1 MNIKIVNRWDSEN
14 VLFEGEAE
22 TLKDLLVKA
31 ASEGADLT
39 DAYLRGADLTG
50 VNLEGADLTDAYLR
64 GADLTDAYLRGADLT
79 DADLTDADLTGAYLR
94 GADLRGAYL
103 TDADLTGAY
112 LEGADLT
119 GAYLEGAKID
129 GEEITKEPLMIQG
142 LYYWVLITES
152 YMRIGCKRYTH
163 QEWSEFKDPTIAAM
177 DSKALDFWNE
187 WKAPLMTMCE
197 KHSKNKE
204 AA

>member
-1 MNIKIVNRWDSEN
+1 MLIKITSRFDSKR
-14 VLFEGEAE
+14 VIYEGDSE

-39 DAYLRGADLTG
+39 
-50 VNLEGADLTDAYLR
+50 
-64 GADLTDAYLRGADLT
+64 
-79 DADLTDADLTGAYLR
+79 
-94 GADLRGAYL
+94 GADLRGAN
-103 TDADLTGAY
+103 
-112 LEGADLT
+112 
-119 GAYLEGAKID
+119 LEGAKID

-197 KHSKNKE
+197 KHSKVEILK
-204 AA
+204 

>member
-1 MNIKIVNRWDSEN
+1 MLIKITSRFDSKR
-14 VLFEGEAE
+14 VIYEGDSE

-39 DAYLRGADLTG
+39 GADLTGADLTG
-50 VNLEGADLTDAYLR
+50 VNLRGADLRGTYLTDVNLR
-64 GADLTDAYLRGADLT
+64 GADLTGADLT
-79 DADLTDADLTGAYLR
+79 
-94 GADLRGAYL
+94 GADLRGAN
-103 TDADLTGAY
+103 
-112 LEGADLT
+112 
-119 GAYLEGAKID
+119 LEGAKID

-197 KHSKNKE
+197 KHSKVEILK
-204 AA
+204 